1 MGAFSED
8 RCFQGTLE
16 VASQLTIAYLGPLAT
31 FTHQAAWEAFGHGA
45 DYIPAESIDEVFAM
59 VQQGRAHRG
68 VVPVENSN
76 EGVVTSTMDLLVDSS
91 LVIAGE
97 VILPIRLMLLSREN
111 DQESIRTVYSHPQ
124 ALAQCRKWLRDNLQ
138 GAALVDTR
146 STAQAAEL
154 CREETGSASVAG
166 ELAADLYQI
175 PILVTDIGDW
185 QENLTRFLVFSSQPA
200 SSTGNDKTS
209 LVFSIKD
216 RVGALYEMLKPF
228 GESGIN
234 LTKIESRPS
243 RKKAWDYVF
252 FVDFEGH
259 IDEPKVRTTLKKL
272 EELCLFIKVL
282 GSYPKGSVE
291 GSE

>member
-1 MGAFSED
+1 VFS
-8 RCFQGTLE
+8 RNPE

-31 FTHQAAWEAFGHGA
+31 FTHQAAWKAFGHGA
-45 DYIPAESIDEVFAM
+45 EYIPAETIDEVFSM

-91 LVIAGE
+91 LVITGE
-97 VILPIRLMLLSREN
+97 IILPIRQMLLSRE
-111 DQESIRTVYSHPQ
+111 DDKESIRTVYSHPQ
-124 ALAQCRKWLRDNLQ
+124 ALAQCRKWLRENLQ
-138 GAALVDTR
+138 GAVLVDTR

-154 CREETGSASVAG
+154 CREETGSAAVAG
-166 ELAADLYQI
+166 ELAAELYGI
-175 PILVTDIGDW
+175 PILAKDIGDW
-185 QENLTRFLVFSSQPA
+185 EENLTRFLVFSSQPA
-200 SSTGNDKTS
+200 LSTGNDKTS

-228 GESGIN
+228 GESGIS

-252 FVDFEGH
+252 FVDFDGH
-259 IDEPKVRTTLKKL
+259 MDDPKVRTTLEKL

>member
-1 MGAFSED
+1 M
-8 RCFQGTLE
+8 
-16 VASQLTIAYLGPLAT
+16 AT
-31 FTHQAAWEAFGHGA
+31 FTHQAARKVFGQEAE
-45 DYIPAESIDEVFAM
+45 YLPAETIDEVFSM
-59 VQQGRAHRG
+59 VHQGDAHRG

-91 LVIAGE
+91 LVIIGE
-97 VILPIRLMLLSREN
+97 VILPIRLMLLSRESEK
-111 DQESIRTVYSHPQ
+111 ESIRTVYSHPQ
-124 ALAQCRKWLRDNLQ
+124 ALAQSRKWLRENLQ
-138 GAALVDTR
+138 GAVLVDTR

-154 CREETGSASVAG
+154 CKEKAGSASVAG
-166 ELAADLYQI
+166 ELAAELYGI
-175 PILVTDIGDW
+175 PVLVEDIGDW
-185 QENLTRFLVFSSQPA
+185 EENLTRFLVISSQPA
-200 SSTGNDKTS
+200 PSTGNDKTS

-228 GESGIN
+228 GGSGIS

-252 FVDFEGH
+252 FVDFDGH
-259 IDEPKVRTTLKKL
+259 RDDPKVKATLEEL

-291 GSE
+291 GG